1 MAIEKTKPLHV
12 QVAEKLIEQLKE
24 GTAPWQKPWN
34 SSNLP
39 SFELPYNAVTGN
51 RYKGINTM
59 SLLMAK
65 YEDPRWMTFNQA
77 ASQDWKVKK
86 GEKGSLIQF
95 VKLTDLLTKR
105 DEQGKPMLD
114 GQGKPLKVQVKL
126 SKPIITSAWV
136 FNAAQVD
143 GLVPLKQPEIT
154 SLGWDPLDRAEQLIT
169 SSGAAIEHKA
179 GDRAFYSP
187 VRDQIT
193 MPIREQFDAPDK
205 YYATLLHEL
214 GHWTGHTSR
223 LDRSIMN
230 RFGTEDYAR
239 EELRAE
245 IASLLIGQEL
255 RIGHDPGQHTA
266 YVESWI
272 KMLTD
277 TPFEIHAAAAD
288 AEKIF
293 GYLMELERKR
303 ELKTEQVLTD
313 PLSEKS
319 VTQAKS
325 LSMGDE
331 IPYKDTVYKVL
342 GHIKQGRMRME
353 DMMSGN
359 TFVLSKSDGLYNS
372 LISAKQETL
381 RTPVVPAQVRPEPQ
395 QLLQEAETVAAYGT
409 KR

>member
-1 MAIEKTKPLHV
+1 MANEKAKPLHV

-24 GTAPWQKPWN
+24 GTAPWQKPWGT
-34 SSNLP
+34 SNLP

-59 SLLMAK
+59 SLLVAS
-65 YEDPRWMTFNQA
+65 YQDPRWMTFNQA
-77 ASQDWKVKK
+77 ASQDWRVKK

-105 DEQGKPMLD
+105 DEQGKPVLD
-114 GQGKPLKVQVKL
+114 GNGKPLKVQVKL

-136 FNAAQVD
+136 FNAEQVE
-143 GLVPLKQPEIT
+143 GLEPLKQPEIT
-154 SLGWDPLDRAEQLIT
+154 SLGWDPLERAEKLIV
-169 SSGAAIEHKA
+169 SSGAIIEHKA
-179 GDRAFYSP
+179 GDRAYYSP
-187 VRDQIT
+187 FRDQIT
-193 MPIREQFDAPDK
+193 MPLREQFDAPDK

-230 RFGTEDYAR
+230 KFGTEDYAR

-288 AEKIF
+288 AEKIS
-293 GYLMELERKR
+293 GYLLELERKR
-303 ELKTEQVLTD
+303 ELKAEQTISTPIVEA
-313 PLSEKS
+313 SIN
-319 VTQAKS
+319 QRKS

-342 GHIKQGRMRME
+342 GHVKQNRLRME
-353 DMMSGN
+353 DLGTGNNFVMSK
-359 TFVLSKSDGLYNS
+359 TDGLYNS
-372 LISAKQETL
+372 LLSAKHEAIRLPESQISAKQE
-381 RTPVVPAQVRPEPQ
+381 QNQ
-395 QLLQEAETVAAYGT
+395 QESKVVAAYGI

>member
-1 MAIEKTKPLHV
+1 MANEKAKPLYV
-12 QVAEKLIEQLKE
+12 QVAEKLIEKLKE
-24 GTAPWQKPWN
+24 GTAPWQKPWD

-39 SFELPYNAVTGN
+39 AFELPYNAVTGN

-59 SLLMAK
+59 SLLIAE
-65 YEDPRWMTFNQA
+65 YQDPRWMTFNQA
-77 ASQDWKVKK
+77 ASQDWRVKK

-95 VKLTDLLTKR
+95 VKLTDLSTKR
-105 DEQGKPMLD
+105 DEQGKQVLD
-114 GQGKPLKVQVKL
+114 ELGKPLKVQVKL
-126 SKPIITSAWV
+126 SKPIITNAWV

-143 GLVPLKQPEIT
+143 GLEPLKRPEIA
-154 SLGWDPLDRAEQLIT
+154 SLGWDPLERAEQLIT
-169 SSGAAIEHKA
+169 NSGASIEHKS

-187 VRDQIT
+187 LRDEIT
-193 MPIREQFDAPDK
+193 MPLREQFNAPDK

-214 GHWTGHTSR
+214 GHWTGHSSR

-230 RFGTEDYAR
+230 KFGTEDYAR

-288 AEKIF
+288 AEKIL
-293 GYLMELERKR
+293 GYLIGLERKR
-303 ELKTEQVLTD
+303 ELKAERTIDNPLTETYVNL
-313 PLSEKS
+313 
-319 VTQAKS
+319 KS

-342 GHIKQGRMRME
+342 GHVKQGRLRME
-353 DMMSGN
+353 DLGTGN
-359 TFVLSKSDGLYNS
+359 NFLLSKTDGLYSS
-372 LISAKQETL
+372 LLSAKQGAL
-381 RTPVVPAQVRPEPQ
+381 RAPSSQISVNQKQNQPES
-395 QLLQEAETVAAYGT
+395 EVAAAYGI

>member
-1 MAIEKTKPLHV
+1 MANEKAKPLHV
-12 QVAEKLIEQLKE
+12 QVAEKLIEQLKA
-24 GTAPWQKPWN
+24 GTAPWQKPWG

-39 SFELPYNAVTGN
+39 TFELPYNAVTGN

-59 SLLMAK
+59 SLLIAD
-65 YEDPRWMTFNQA
+65 YQDPRWMTFNQA

-95 VKLTDLLTKR
+95 VKLTDFLTKR
-105 DEQGKPMLD
+105 DEQGKPVLD
-114 GQGKPLKVQVKL
+114 GDGKPQKVQVKL

-143 GLVPLKQPEIT
+143 GLEPLKQPEIAD
-154 SLGWDPLDRAEQLIT
+154 LGWDPLERAEKLIT

-187 VRDQIT
+187 FRDQIT
-193 MPIREQFDAPDK
+193 MPLREQFNAPDK

-230 RFGTEDYAR
+230 KFGTEDYAR

-288 AEKIF
+288 AEKIL
-293 GYLMELERKR
+293 GYLIELERKR
-303 ELKTEQVLTD
+303 EIKTTQVLAD
-313 PLSEKS
+313 PLTEKG
-319 VTQAKS
+319 VTSIRS

-331 IPYKDTVYKVL
+331 IPYNDTVFKVL
-342 GHIKQGRMRME
+342 GHVKQGRMRME
-353 DMMSGN
+353 DLGSGN
-359 TFVLSKSDGLYNS
+359 SFVLSKSDVLYNS
-372 LISAKQETL
+372 LLSAKREAL
-381 RTPVVPAQVRPEPQ
+381 RVTVAPVLAEPQ
-395 QLLQEAETVAAYGT
+395 QKQQESGEVAAYGI

>member
-1 MAIEKTKPLHV
+1 MANEKAKPLYV

-24 GTAPWQKPWN
+24 GTAPWQKPWD

-39 SFELPYNAVTGN
+39 AFELPYNAVTGN

-59 SLLMAK
+59 SLLIAA
-65 YEDPRWMTFNQA
+65 YQDPRWMTFNQA
-77 ASQDWKVKK
+77 ASQDWRVKK

-95 VKLTDLLTKR
+95 VKLTDLSTKR
-105 DEQGKPMLD
+105 DEQGKQVLD
-114 GQGKPLKVQVKL
+114 ELGKPLKVQVKL
-126 SKPIITSAWV
+126 SKPIITNAWV

-143 GLVPLKQPEIT
+143 GLEPLKRPEIA
-154 SLGWDPLDRAEQLIT
+154 SLGWDPLERAEQLIT
-169 SSGAAIEHKA
+169 NSGASIEHKS

-187 VRDQIT
+187 LRDEIT
-193 MPIREQFDAPDK
+193 MPLREQFNAPDK

-214 GHWTGHTSR
+214 GHWTGHSSR

-230 RFGTEDYAR
+230 KFGTEDYAR

-272 KMLTD
+272 KMLSD

-288 AEKIF
+288 AEKIL
-293 GYLMELERKR
+293 GYLIGLERKR
-303 ELKTEQVLTD
+303 ELKAERTIDNPLTETYVNL
-313 PLSEKS
+313 
-319 VTQAKS
+319 KS
-325 LSMGDE
+325 LSIGDE
-331 IPYKDTVYKVL
+331 IAYKDTVYKVL
-342 GHIKQGRMRME
+342 GHVKQGRLRME
-353 DMMSGN
+353 DLGTGN
-359 TFVLSKSDGLYNS
+359 NFLLSKTDGLYSS
-372 LISAKQETL
+372 LLSAKQGAL
-381 RTPVVPAQVRPEPQ
+381 RAPSSQISVNQEQNQPES
-395 QLLQEAETVAAYGT
+395 EVAVAYGI